1 MKKLLFL
8 ILIFSFN
15 VYSQDSLRFNQV
27 YFENGLCYKTETG
40 TLFNGKAQS
49 YKHKNHLVYE
59 NNYNNGQ
66 LIKYTEYFNGKKRK
80 ITEEIFYDNNGFK
93 EKRIRHEYSIDFKW
107 ITYYNTK
114 NEKTLE
120 EDFKDGIIV
129 YRCEYINN
137 KKNGILFSI
146 NDKGEKT
153 ECHYENGKFIKQTN
167 SIKK

>member
-1 MKKLLFL
+1 MKKLLLL
-8 ILIFSFN
+8 ILLISFKI
-15 VYSQDSLRFNQV
+15 YSQDSLRVNQV
-27 YFENGLCYKTETG
+27 YFEKGLCYSVETG
-40 TLFNGKAQS
+40 TLFSGKAQS

-59 NNYNNGQ
+59 ENFIDGQ
-66 LIKYTEYFNGKKRK
+66 IQKYTIYFNGKKKK
-80 ITEEIFYDNNGFK
+80 ICDETFFTDNGIK
-93 EKRIRHEYSIDFKW
+93 EKRIRYEYSIDFKW

-129 YRCEYINN
+129 YRCEYLNN

-153 ECHYENGKFIKQTN
+153 ECKYVNGKYIKQ
-167 SIKK
+167 